1 MTLDLGRHFGRNN
14 VLRESQSLILERI
27 LSDNTDM
34 TSWQKDLAQSKLSI
48 VVPVFNEAR
57 RLHENLD
64 LLIGE
69 VETYFDKFEVI
80 VVSDGSTDE
89 TNLKLASFKHKD
101 VRPLIFNK
109 NQGKGNAVR
118 EGFKQATGD
127 YVLFI
132 DGGMEIHPREI
143 RVFAGLMSLYEAD
156 IVVGSKRHPQSKI
169 EYPLMRRM
177 LSWCFQRLVRAF
189 FKVDVTDT
197 QVGIKMFRKDVIQAI
212 LPYLE
217 VNRYGFDLEL
227 LSLAKVFGFGN
238 MLEAPIR
245 MDYFMKNDRVAR
257 AELFHIWRIGYSLLK
272 DTVKLYFRVRKI
284 RKVVAMSGVDQNGQ
298 IGAA

>member
-1 MTLDLGRHFGRNN
+1 MPG
-14 VLRESQSLILERI
+14 
-27 LSDNTDM
+27 
-34 TSWQKDLAQSKLSI
+34 WQKDLENSKLSI
-48 VVPVFNEAR
+48 IVPVFNEER

-64 LLIGE
+64 LLINE
-69 VETYFDKFEVI
+69 VETYFKKFEII

-101 VRPLIFNK
+101 VRPLIINR
-109 NQGKGNAVR
+109 NEGKGNAVR
-118 EGFKQATGD
+118 SGFKQATGD

-143 RVFAGLMSLYEAD
+143 RVFAGLMSLYQAD

-177 LSWCFQRLVRAF
+177 LSWCFQRLVRSF
-189 FKVDVTDT
+189 FQVDVTDT
-197 QVGIKMFRKDVIQAI
+197 QVGIKLFRKEVIQAI

-227 LSLAKVFGFGN
+227 LSLAKVFGYGN

-245 MDYFMKNDRVAR
+245 MDYFMKNDRVAG
-257 AELFHIWRIGYSLLK
+257 AELFHVWRIGYSLLR
-272 DTVKLYFRVRKI
+272 DTLKLYFRVRKI
-284 RKVVAMSGVDQNGQ
+284 RKMVAMSGVAHKNQ
-298 IGAA
+298 AA